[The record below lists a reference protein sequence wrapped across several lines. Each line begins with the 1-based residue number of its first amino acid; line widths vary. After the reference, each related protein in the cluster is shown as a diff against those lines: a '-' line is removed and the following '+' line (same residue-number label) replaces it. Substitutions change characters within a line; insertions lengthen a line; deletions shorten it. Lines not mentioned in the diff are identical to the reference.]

1 MNLKPILAFVTVTI
15 FLVLILPALLVLPF
29 SGDEKEYISTKK
41 ENPKKQDEP
50 VIAAPDPSIDIAV
63 FRYNADK
70 IETVDLEDY
79 IIGVVASEMPAEFEE
94 EALKAQALTARTY
107 ILRQLMYPSD
117 IKLPEGAD
125 VTDTVYHQVYR
136 NYEDYKKL
144 WGDDYEWK
152 IARVKQAVYAT
163 SGEILTYNDEPIT
176 ASFFSTSNGYTV
188 NSEDY
193 WENSFPYLRSVASPW
208 DVSSPRFTKTITIS
222 KSDFEKKLGISL
234 PNGNKIGSIVSR
246 TSGDR
251 IGEVIIGG
259 KSFTGREVRQKLELH
274 STDFTW
280 QRSGNEITIT
290 TKGYGHGVG
299 MSQYGANGMALEG
312 KTYKEI
318 VNYYYQGVK
327 ISSIDSFLPGA
338 KKKK

>member
-1 MNLKPILAFVTVTI
+1 MNYKPILALVLVTI
-15 FLVLILPALLVLPF
+15 VLVLFLPALLVLPF
-29 SGDEKEYISTKK
+29 SGGDSQPISQK
-41 ENPKKQDEP
+41 ENPQQKYEP
-50 VIAAPDPSIDIAV
+50 VVATPEPTIDIAV
-63 FRYNADK
+63 FRYNDNK

-79 IIGVVASEMPAEFEE
+79 VIGVVASEMPAEFEE

-136 NYEDYKKL
+136 NLDDYKKL
-144 WGDDYEWK
+144 WGEDYEWK
-152 IARVKQAVYAT
+152 IAKIKQAVYAT
-163 SGEILTYNDEPIT
+163 TGEILTYNDEPIT

-193 WENSFPYLRSVASPW
+193 WENAFPYLRSVASPW
-208 DVSSPRFTKTITIS
+208 DVDSPRYNNTITMS
-222 KSDFEKKLGISL
+222 KNEFENNLGVKLPS
-234 PNGNKIGSIVSR
+234 GNKIGTIISH
-246 TSGDR
+246 TSGNR
-251 IGEVIIGG
+251 VGEVVIGG
-259 KSFTGREVRQKLELH
+259 ETFTGREVRQKLNLR

-280 QRSGNEITIT
+280 QRKGNEITIK

-312 KTYKEI
+312 KSYKDI

-327 ISSIDSFLPGA
+327 ISAIEGFLPGV
-338 KKKK
+338 KKKQ